1 MFVVQHFHEELA
13 LQMVVSTGMVKETVF
28 KYSWFF
34 FELLVRFL
42 HVYICAQ
49 QGTNSTFRQ
58 TVRFPVEGTDI
69 FSTELLLQKTWAHSF
84 SVNSPLPLH
93 PPSTKLY

>member
-13 LQMVVSTGMVKETVF
+13 LQMVVSTGVVKETVF

-42 HVYICAQ
+42 STYICAQ
-49 QGTNSTFRQ
+49 R
-58 TVRFPVEGTDI
+58 
-69 FSTELLLQKTWAHSF
+69 A
-84 SVNSPLPLH
+84 
-93 PPSTKLY
+93 

>member
-1 MFVVQHFHEELA
+1 MGLANKAPSTDHHYVSVMFLCLCVQHFHEELA

-42 HVYICAQ
+42 HVYICA
-49 QGTNSTFRQ
+49 R
-58 TVRFPVEGTDI
+58 
-69 FSTELLLQKTWAHSF
+69 
-84 SVNSPLPLH
+84 
-93 PPSTKLY
+93 

>member
-1 MFVVQHFHEELA
+1 
-13 LQMVVSTGMVKETVF
+13 MVVSTGMVKETVF

-42 HVYICAQ
+42 HMYICVQ

-58 TVRFPVEGTDI
+58 TVRFSVVGIDI
-69 FSTELLLQKTWAHSF
+69 STELLLQKTWAQSF
-84 SVNSPLPLH
+84 SVNSSLPFQ
-93 PPSTKLY
+93 PPSTKFY